1 MLAQLSYS
9 KWLQFCFFL
18 SSVNVDEWLNQAQM
32 DSLTADENGM
42 QRTPSQMSLR
52 TESSG
57 GVGGASLS
65 QLLG

>member
-1 MLAQLSYS
+1 M
-9 KWLQFCFFL
+9 
-18 SSVNVDEWLNQAQM
+18 DEWLNQAQM

-57 GVGGASLS
+57 GVGDASWS
-65 QLLG
+65 WIFGGNASVFIWNAALLLLF